1 MTPPTPSPQPAPL
14 PSRAE
19 FVARLL
25 RNAAF
30 ALSIGLLALGVGAVG
45 FHRLGG
51 QPWVDAL
58 MNASL
63 TLNGVGPV
71 SAIEGTGF
79 KVFVTWYSFA
89 GGLAY
94 LSTVGVFLAP
104 LAQRLMHRLHLDMYA
119 GGADAP

>member
-1 MTPPTPSPQPAPL
+1 MASGPAPL
-14 PSRAE
+14 PSRAD
-19 FVARLL
+19 FAAHLGRNVAL
-25 RNAAF
+25 AA
-30 ALSIGLLALGVGAVG
+30 AIGLGALAVGAVG
-45 FHRLGG
+45 FHGFGR

-71 SAIEGTGF
+71 DAIEGTTF
-79 KVFVTWYSFA
+79 KVFVTWYSFF

-104 LAQRLMHRLHLDMYA
+104 IAQRLMHRLHLAIYD
-119 GGADAP
+119 G